1 MSYKPESVASI
12 DMLFR
17 EETCAKACPE
27 WRVTCHSLP
36 CPHCWSSDIDVCIE
50 AMDFFENSEKMK
62 LVFAVLKREIH
73 IEDLKLGEAEMEE
86 FLARVRRR
94 FKIKAKFKEV
104 QKEFVERITQRSR
117 DDYLAR
123 LARSQG
129 VPGRQ

>member
-1 MSYKPESVASI
+1 
-12 DMLFR
+12 
-17 EETCAKACPE
+17 
-27 WRVTCHSLP
+27 
-36 CPHCWSSDIDVCIE
+36 
-50 AMDFFENSEKMK
+50 MDYFENSEKMK
-62 LVFAVLKREIH
+62 LVFAVLKRERH

-86 FLARVRRR
+86 FLARVCRR

-129 VPGRQ
+129 APGRQ